1 MTTQQMETILIVD
14 DQEENLRVVGQVL
27 SMMHYHILLAQ
38 SAEEA
43 FKHLAQETPDLILLD
58 VMMPE
63 IDGLTTC
70 RRLKTD
76 PRWTNIPVIFLSA
89 DDDKNVVVQ
98 ALETGGV
105 DYVTK
110 PFNRAELVSRV
121 RTQLALKQARDQL
134 HALAEDKDE
143 ILGILAHDLKN
154 SLAGMKLSAG
164 LLKNR
169 SQELPQRCLPLV
181 ENIMNATERML
192 SFMQEF
198 LANQRAEQLQIR
210 LEKIDLVE
218 VVARVVANQ
227 QIAAQ
232 TKRISL
238 VAKVPGEAVRVMAD
252 HEGVTQ
258 AVENLVSNAIKFSS
272 EGGEVE
278 VTVNPPVADWVKCHV
293 RDTGPGFSTEDRAK
307 LFKRYGRL
315 SAQPTGGE
323 SSTGLGLS
331 IVKRLIE
338 AMNGSV
344 TLLEGSERGAEFII
358 SLPVVNGPTS
368 RE

>member
-1 MTTQQMETILIVD
+1 MTTPPAETILIVD

-27 SMMHYHILLAQ
+27 SMMHYSILLAQ

-43 FKHLAQETPDLILLD
+43 FKHLAQHTPDLILLD
-58 VMMPE
+58 VMMPD

-70 RRLKTD
+70 RRLKAD

-169 SQELPQRCLPLV
+169 SEELPQRCLPLV
-181 ENIMNATERML
+181 DNIMNATERML
-192 SFMQEF
+192 SFTQEF
-198 LANQRAEQLQIR
+198 LANQRAEGLQIS
-210 LEKIDLVE
+210 LGKINLLE
-218 VVARVVANQ
+218 VVSRVVSNQ

-232 TKRISL
+232 AKKISL
-238 VAKVPGEAVRVMAD
+238 LTNLPQMAVLVMAD
-252 HEGVTQ
+252 LEGVAQ
-258 AVENLVSNAIKFSS
+258 ALENLVSNAIKFSP

-278 VTVNPPVADWVKCHV
+278 VTVHRPAADMVKCHV
-293 RDTGPGFSTEDRAK
+293 RDTGPGFSMTDRSK

-331 IVKRLIE
+331 IVKRLIH
-338 AMNGSV
+338 AMNGSIILV
-344 TLLEGSERGAEFII
+344 DGSERGAEFII
-358 SLPVVNGPTS
+358 SLPVANDKS
-368 RE
+368 SNC